1 MSVLARSVGNAFRN
15 KVRTAAVVAVLAV
28 AIGLALAMLVAN
40 QAVTGKVAELN
51 ASVGTVLTVNPAGG
65 QGFEGGGEPL
75 TAAQAATAAA
85 VPNVSSV
92 VGTKALRLRN
102 AADIA
107 AEAASGR
114 TGPGGPGG
122 QSATSV
128 TTSLTAAVDAGTLGN
143 RNQAST
149 GATEQHLA
157 PQHRAAAPAF
167 SLPITATGIGAE
179 VDSTGKALQL
189 TQGTGLGNYTAA
201 STGALLGTTLATKNG
216 LKRGLDVHHRGHRL
230 HRPGAVRRRDRV
242 RQQCP
247 LRDAAD
253 RPDPR
258 RAPGELSTMIV
269 TVNSME
275 NVDAAKTALQAALG
289 SDKADVTQGQRNL
302 ETAVSSLDSVK
313 NISFIA
319 FVAALG
325 TAGLIILLIMVML
338 VRERRREI
346 GVLKAIGAP
355 NRTIGLQF
363 VLEALVLVAMGS
375 VVGAAVAS
383 LASGGIASALIS
395 SSSSTARGHRRGAGG
410 AAASPGGVPG
420 AGRTVR
426 RGQPAADL
434 RDGERLPRRHRR
446 GHRRGFRRR
455 HHRRARPG
463 PAHRPHPSHRSPPRR
478 IAMIEVKNLVRTFKS
493 GDRTIKPVNDVSFE
507 LEQGTLASIVGKSGS
522 GKSTLLSLLGALD
535 KPTSGD
541 VVVNG
546 VSLASM
552 PDGKLTNYRRRDIG
566 FVFQQ
571 FNLIPNLSAVDNVM
585 LPMEFA
591 GVRKAARAERARQL
605 LEQVQLDPDKH
616 GGASTG
622 SPAAS
627 SSGWRSPGR
636 WPTSPS

>member
-75 TAAQAATAAA
+75 TSAQAATAAA

-102 AADIA
+102 AADMA

-114 TGPGGPGG
+114 TGQGGPGG

-149 GATEQHLA
+149 GASGSSTAGSTGSTAQ
-157 PQHRAAAPAF
+157 AAPAF

-179 VDSTGKALQL
+179 MDSTGKALQL

-201 STGALLGTTLATKNG
+201 STGALLGTTLATKNSLSVGSTFTIGDKTFTVQG
-216 LKRGLDVHHRGHRL
+216 LF
-230 HRPGAVRRRDRV
+230 
-242 RQQCP
+242 
-247 LRDAAD
+247 DAGTAFGNNALYVTLPTAQTLAAL
-253 RPDPR
+253 PD
-258 RAPGELSTMIV
+258 ELSTMIV

-383 LASGGIASALIS
+383 FASGGIASALIS
-395 SSSSTARGHRRGAGG
+395 SSSSTSAAATGQRGGAGG
-410 AAASPGGVPG
+410 FPGGGFPGGAGGPLGGASQLLTSVTASASPGVIAAGIAAVFGVAIIG
-420 AGRTVR
+420 ALV
-426 RGQPAADL
+426 PAL
-434 RDGERLPRRHRR
+434 LT
-446 GHRRGFRRR
+446 
-455 HHRRARPG
+455 ARI
-463 PAHRPHPSHRSPPRR
+463 RP
-478 IAMIEVKNLVRTFKS
+478 IEVLR
-493 GDRTIKPVNDVSFE
+493 GE
-507 LEQGTLASIVGKSGS
+507 
-522 GKSTLLSLLGALD
+522 
-535 KPTSGD
+535 
-541 VVVNG
+541 
-546 VSLASM
+546 
-552 PDGKLTNYRRRDIG
+552 
-566 FVFQQ
+566 
-571 FNLIPNLSAVDNVM
+571 
-585 LPMEFA
+585 
-591 GVRKAARAERARQL
+591 
-605 LEQVQLDPDKH
+605 
-616 GGASTG
+616 
-622 SPAAS
+622 
-627 SSGWRSPGR
+627 
-636 WPTSPS
+636 

>member
-65 QGFEGGGEPL
+65 QGFDGGGEPL
-75 TAAQAATAAA
+75 TSAQAATAAA

-102 AADIA
+102 AADMA

-114 TGPGGPGG
+114 TGQGGPGG

-149 GATEQHLA
+149 GASGSSTSGTTGSTAQ
-157 PQHRAAAPAF
+157 AAPAF

-179 VDSTGKALQL
+179 MDSTGKALQL

-216 LKRGLDVHHRGHRL
+216 LSVGSTFTIGDKTFTVQGLF
-230 HRPGAVRRRDRV
+230 
-242 RQQCP
+242 
-247 LRDAAD
+247 DAGTAFGNNALYVTLPTAQTLAAL
-253 RPDPR
+253 PD
-258 RAPGELSTMIV
+258 ELSTMIV

-275 NVDAAKTALQAALG
+275 NVDAAKTALQTALG

-395 SSSSTARGHRRGAGG
+395 SSSSTSAAATGQRGGAGG
-410 AAASPGGVPG
+410 FPGGGFPGGAGGPLGGASQLLTSVTASASPGVIAAGIAAVFGVAIIG
-420 AGRTVR
+420 ALV
-426 RGQPAADL
+426 PAL
-434 RDGERLPRRHRR
+434 LT
-446 GHRRGFRRR
+446 
-455 HHRRARPG
+455 ARI
-463 PAHRPHPSHRSPPRR
+463 RP
-478 IAMIEVKNLVRTFKS
+478 IEVLR
-493 GDRTIKPVNDVSFE
+493 GE
-507 LEQGTLASIVGKSGS
+507 
-522 GKSTLLSLLGALD
+522 
-535 KPTSGD
+535 
-541 VVVNG
+541 
-546 VSLASM
+546 
-552 PDGKLTNYRRRDIG
+552 
-566 FVFQQ
+566 
-571 FNLIPNLSAVDNVM
+571 
-585 LPMEFA
+585 
-591 GVRKAARAERARQL
+591 
-605 LEQVQLDPDKH
+605 
-616 GGASTG
+616 
-622 SPAAS
+622 
-627 SSGWRSPGR
+627 
-636 WPTSPS
+636 